1 MSAVARLVAGIDG
14 SGPMSLADHRR
25 TYPAPH
31 PPGPRPDLGLI
42 EAVERAGLRGRGGAA
57 FPTGTKLRTVASMKR
72 TPVVLGNG
80 SEGEPMSTKDK
91 VLMTYLP
98 HLVIDGAML
107 AAAAVGADEVVI
119 GIEDGATS
127 SWRAMQHAL
136 DERSGPEPHV
146 PARLVPVPARYVSG
160 EETALVNVVNGGPGL
175 PTATPPRPFERGVSG
190 RPTLVD
196 NVETLAHLTQIARWG
211 PAWFRQVGTVDEPG
225 TVMVTMGGAVHRSGV
240 QEVELGTTMRELVDL
255 AGGAPRGVSA
265 ILCGGFYGAWLSASE
280 AHRLPLTNADLRTYG
295 AGVGCGMIGVL
306 PSGCVRRAGD
316 GAPAPAGWRA
326 RPPATVARAYTAS
339 LRWPERWKPWP
350 PGPPNSAC
358 WINCNVGPARRGP
371 RRLSVS
377 RRRGPAAPFGTAGLR
392 RRHRSTSLGTHL
404 RRPAGVVDPEEDRAM
419 SEYRIEVD
427 IIACDGRGC
436 ARSGSRSG
444 SISTTGD
451 TRSSTRPRSDA
462 ASCPTQGRHGGVPG
476 ARAWLERLSARPRCA
491 DLR

>member
-306 PSGCVRRAGD
+306 PQDACGVQETARLLRWMAGETAGQCGPCVHGLPALAGAMEALAAGTAEFGVLDQLQRWAGQIEGRGGCRFPD
-316 GAPAPAGWRA
+316 GAVRL
-326 RPPATVARAYTAS
+326 
-339 LRWPERWKPWP
+339 LR
-350 PGPPNSAC
+350 SA
-358 WINCNVGPARRGP
+358 
-371 RRLSVS
+371 
-377 RRRGPAAPFGTAGLR
+377 LR
-392 RRHRSTSLGTHL
+392 VFAVDIARHRSGHTCAVQPVLSIP
-404 RRPAGVVDPEEDRAM
+404 RRT
-419 SEYRIEVD
+419 
-427 IIACDGRGC
+427 GR
-436 ARSGSRSG
+436 
-444 SISTTGD
+444 
-451 TRSSTRPRSDA
+451 
-462 ASCPTQGRHGGVPG
+462 
-476 ARAWLERLSARPRCA
+476 
-491 DLR
+491 